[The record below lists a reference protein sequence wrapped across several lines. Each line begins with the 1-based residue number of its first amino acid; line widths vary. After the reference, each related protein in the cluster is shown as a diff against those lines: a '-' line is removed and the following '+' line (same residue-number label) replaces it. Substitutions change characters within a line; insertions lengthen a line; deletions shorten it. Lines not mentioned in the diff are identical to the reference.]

1 MECIRLGLADTVLW
15 TPFCSLLLRFLSL
28 FLPRAVA
35 FRSVA
40 EMGVGPGV
48 PLPLPP
54 RRLADSLSSPT
65 LASTFFSISSFISI
79 ESPLCICF
87 SISWAFSPSFFQYSI
102 NRCPGSSDD
111 SRVSGSVSR
120 LFDSSIPASSLHC
133 TSCSALTTA
142 PATHRSIPATPR
154 SRAGRSGVT
163 LFFEPH
169 VMRDLV

>member
-1 MECIRLGLADTVLW
+1 MDSVL
-15 TPFCSLLLRFLSL
+15 L
-28 FLPRAVA
+28 FAP
-35 FRSVA
+35 SVL
-40 EMGVGPGV
+40 VSVSSPG
-48 PLPLPP
+48 
-54 RRLADSLSSPT
+54 RRLPERSGEGRRPGGASATSASAACRLSFISHT
-65 LASTFFSISSFISI
+65 CFNLFSISSFISI